1 MITATGWGWRYAGR
15 PGWAVRNV
23 DFTISD
29 GERVL
34 LLGASGSGKST
45 VLAALTGVLGSAD
58 EGEEEGRLLIDG
70 RHPTRT
76 RGRVGLVMQ
85 DPESQVVLAK
95 VGDDVAFGCEN
106 MGLPRDQI
114 WPRVHRAL
122 DAVGLG
128 DLPMDHP
135 TGALSGGQK
144 QRLAIAAALAMHGA
158 SGDAAGPGV
167 LCLDEPTANLD
178 PAGIEEVHLAISRV
192 VADRT
197 TTLLVVEHRVDV
209 WADLVDRIIVLGPDG
224 VLADGPAGQVL
235 TDRASDLLAAGVW
248 VPGAPLPLVPR
259 PTRPAGGALLWTEDL
274 TTGYQASQPVGRDV
288 EVAIPTGLSTV
299 ITGPNGAGK
308 STLALTLA
316 GLLRPLS
323 GRVRAAESLHPARQH
338 RARRSSRR
346 LDPADPHTWTSR
358 DLLTRLGTVFQQPEH
373 QFVERRVVDEL
384 TVGLH
389 ALEWPARQIAQR
401 VGELLEVLHLT
412 RLAEANPFTLS
423 GGEQRRLSVGTV
435 LATSPALIV
444 LDEPTFGQDRNTWTD
459 LVQLVLQILAEG
471 RTIISVTHDPAYL
484 EVLAE
489 NRIVVGPAR

>member
-1 MITATGWGWRYAGR
+1 MITASGWGWRYAGR
-15 PGWAVRNV
+15 PDWAVRGV
-23 DFTISD
+23 DFTVED

-34 LLGASGSGKST
+34 LLGASGAGKST
-45 VLAALTGVLGSAD
+45 VLAALTGVLGGAD
-58 EGEEEGRLLIDG
+58 EGTEEGRLLIDG
-70 RHPTRT
+70 KHPTRV

-106 MGLPRDQI
+106 MGLPRQEI

-122 DAVGLG
+122 DAVGLRVPL
-128 DLPMDHP
+128 DQP

-144 QRLAIAAALAMHGA
+144 QRLAIAAALAMQGSTA
-158 SGDAAGPGV
+158 ESAGPGI

-178 PAGIEEVHLAISRV
+178 PAGIVEVRDAIGRV

-209 WADLVDRIIVLGPDG
+209 WADLVDRIIVLGTDG
-224 VLADGPAGQVL
+224 LLADGPVAQVL
-235 TDRASDLLAAGVW
+235 AEQATELLAAGVW
-248 VPGAPLPLVPR
+248 VPGVPHPLSPR
-259 PTRPAGGALLWTEDL
+259 PVHSSARPLLWTEDL
-274 TTGYQASQPVGRDV
+274 TTGYQASRPVGRHL
-288 EVAIPTGLSTV
+288 EVSIPKGLSTV

-316 GLLRPLS
+316 GLLRPLA
-323 GRVRAAESLHPARQH
+323 GRVRVAPGLQPEPRQ
-338 RARRSSRR
+338 RGRRSSRT

-358 DLLTRLGTVFQQPEH
+358 HLLTRIGTVFQQPEH
-373 QFVERRVVDEL
+373 QFVERQVREEL
-384 TVGLH
+384 AVGLR
-389 ALEWPARQIAQR
+389 ALDWPQPQIDRR
-401 VGELLEVLHLT
+401 VTELLETLHLT
-412 RLAEANPFTLS
+412 GLATANPFTLS

-459 LVQLVLQILAEG
+459 LVQLVLQILTEG

-489 NRIVVGPAR
+489 NRLAVTATP